1 MLVNGQPRRT
11 VRLKPD
17 EAHVVENRRLYRE
30 KFAAV
35 VPLLREAL
43 EVDVPAGAF
52 YLWTRVGDDERFAR
66 GLYERQHVTVLPG
79 SYLSRE
85 TAAGNPGRGRVR
97 ISLVASLEDCIE
109 AAQRI
114 AEHARGVSPA
124 R

>member
-1 MLVNGQPRRT
+1 VHTQLASVAAWR
-11 VRLKPD
+11 D